1 MHLKSA
7 DSRDKVYGLLRFSSF
22 ISRTIEAHYTK
33 SAETVAAEATSVIMR
48 DDLASFVSPQ
58 LWQFAN
64 DA

>member
-7 DSRDKVYGLLRFSSF
+7 DPRDKVYGLLRFSNF